1 MILFLHVK
9 LFFHFLLLHIF
20 CYHHQKCPV
29 NECYNPSLFLVSVF
43 QGKNL
48 FCWFFLFFRNFSFF
62 GKETWVLLEW
72 DSTLLFMNISYRVP
86 VIDFGGVSFFFSLG
100 FPSLTTFFRIRKI
113 HVWYF
118 KAANTTRKQPWI
130 KVPFTGGMVTRF
142 PISWIHVVTP
152 IKVDQLQNTLSLTTT
167 LTTSFIFQDFK
178 DHWKFKL
185 GGTLSSKKKN
195 SYNLK

>member
-1 MILFLHVK
+1 MLQSVAFSGVSFSEK
-9 LFFHFLLLHIF
+9 EPFLLIL
-20 CYHHQKCPV
+20 P
-29 NECYNPSLFLVSVF
+29 
-43 QGKNL
+43 
-48 FCWFFLFFRNFSFF
+48 FFRNFSFF

-72 DSTLLFMNISYRVP
+72 DSTLLFMNISYQVP
-86 VIDFGGVSFFFSLG
+86 VIDFGGVSFFFILG

-152 IKVDQLQNTLSLTTT
+152 IKVDQFQNTLSLTTT

-178 DHWKFKL
+178 DHWRFKL
-185 GGTLSSKKKN
+185 GGTLRIKKKELIQ
-195 SYNLK
+195 S